1 MAIIGREIVRLESA
15 GSTNDV
21 ALERGRQGAAEGL
34 VVTAEEQTA
43 GRGRLGRR
51 WLAPRGTSLQLSVL
65 LRPPLPPSQIFVLT
79 RMTALAVASALEAEL
94 GLQPVLKWPNDVLL
108 NSKKCA
114 GILIE
119 TALQGDRLDY
129 AVLGMGVNANFSM
142 AAFPD
147 LAPYATTLADELG
160 RPVDRERLER
170 ALLTQLDDYN
180 RRLRA
185 GEDLFEE
192 WKARLA
198 TLGREVRV
206 ATPGGEESGT
216 AEGVD
221 RDGAL
226 LLRKGEGLVRL
237 YAGDVTIL
245 KDNPE

>member
-1 MAIIGREIVRLESA
+1 MPIIGRELIRLEAA

-21 ALERGRQGAAEGL
+21 TLEYGRKGAAEGL

-65 LRPPLPPSQIFVLT
+65 LRPLLPPSQIASLT
-79 RMTALAVASALEAEL
+79 RMAALAVGSTLAREFGLE
-94 GLQPVLKWPNDVLL
+94 PVLKWPNDVLL

-129 AVLGMGVNANFSM
+129 AVLGMGLNVNFSM
-142 AAFPD
+142 AAYPE
-147 LAPYATTLADELG
+147 LAPYATTLADQLG
-160 RPVDRERLER
+160 HPVDRKRLER
-170 ALLTQLDDYN
+170 ALLAQLDDYY

-185 GEDLFEE
+185 GEDFYEE
-192 WKARLA
+192 WQARLA

-206 ATPGGEESGT
+206 AAPDGEVSGT

-226 LLRKGEGLVRL
+226 LLRNGERLVRL

-245 KDNPE
+245 KDTSK